1 MVTTMRVNFLAAGL
15 GVALGVFLV
24 AGGIARSEDNEMI
37 VSGTEAPEGKFPY
50 QVRLYRSMADDKGFC
65 GGSLIGSQWVLTASH
80 CVTTGNLNEGPTS
93 AKDPGDIVVGYG
105 SNDRTKTTKVAVQK
119 VFVRPEFLNKGL
131 GGKADVALLKLK
143 TPVADPKTVPIADPD
158 ADKKYLVSGAKVTV
172 SGWGTLWS
180 FDKDFTALMSDLG
193 AEIEEKVE
201 APIKLREV
209 EMDWIDNDSC
219 NAAFAGSHSDGIATT
234 EICAFQK
241 GTTKDT
247 CQGDSGGPLVIRDDA
262 GKFVQVGVVSWG
274 AGCGGA
280 TPGVYARVAPFA
292 GWIDDTIKSN

>member
-1 MVTTMRVNFLAAGL
+1 MMKVRFFAVSLCA
-15 GVALGVFLV
+15 ALGVLLAASRLAV
-24 AGGIARSEDNEMI
+24 AEDNEMI
-37 VSGTEAPEGKFPY
+37 VAGTEAPEGKFPY
-50 QVRLYRSMADDKGFC
+50 QVRLYTSMDDERGFC
-65 GGSLIGSQWVLTASH
+65 GGSIISPQWVLTASH
-80 CVTTGNLNEGPTS
+80 CVTSGDLNGGPTS
-93 AKDPGDIVVGYG
+93 QKDPGDVVVGYG

-119 VFVRPEFLNKGL
+119 VFVRPEFLDKGL
-131 GGKADVALLKLK
+131 EGKADVALLKLK
-143 TPVADPKTVPIADPD
+143 TPVADPKRVPIADPD
-158 ADKKYLVSGAKVTV
+158 VDKKYLVSGAKVTV

-193 AEIEEKVE
+193 PEIEEKVE

-241 GTTKDT
+241 GTTTDT
-247 CQGDSGGPLVIRDDA
+247 CQGDSGGPLVIRDEA